1 MKEFDKIHFYEYYRT
16 RPYNPEEINFGCL
29 DEANLV
35 IIADAQQAALFNERT
50 YLAEANLPPLPHKVG
65 IYKFGFNNYTDKGY
79 WQDVSEQFG
88 VVAFLVNKFTREVC

>member
-16 RPYNPEEINFGCL
+16 CAYNPEEINFGCL

-35 IIADAQQAALFNERT
+35 IIADAQQAALFNEMG
-50 YLAEANLPPLPHKVG
+50 YLEEANLPSLPHKVG
-65 IYKFGFNNYTDKGY
+65 IYKFGFSNYSDNGH

-88 VVAFLVNKFTREVC
+88 VVAFLVNQFTREVC